1 MILHLH
7 GLIFFCVFKESDL
20 QMLTLKHYS
29 FYDFVKIEEYEKSF
43 YVWGTSLCLKSN
55 FMLESDFWCS
65 CFLTKPKS
73 DLSYFHIFSK
83 NDKKQ
88 KLSPLKEEAL
98 VAHLN
103 WTGQLMKIARRCSSQ
118 LNPFDFDTVSAWS
131 NLFLRF

>member
-1 MILHLH
+1 MKIRK
-7 GLIFFCVFKESDL
+7 V
-20 QMLTLKHYS
+20 TLRLG
-29 FYDFVKIEEYEKSF
+29 
-43 YVWGTSLCLKSN
+43 GTSSCLKSD

-98 VAHLN
+98 AAHLN
-103 WTGQLMKIARRCSSQ
+103 
-118 LNPFDFDTVSAWS
+118 
-131 NLFLRF
+131 